1 MAVESETPVRV
12 GVFDSV
18 GDADRAVAALLE
30 AGFSQQEITVIC
42 SDQSK
47 EQWFRAF
54 EHQDPAGS
62 KTPAAAAT
70 GSAIGAALGG
80 FTALAAGA
88 ATGGV
93 SLVAAGGLAAWTGG
107 IVGGLVGAMLTR
119 GVEKEAA
126 NYYDQS
132 VSEGKI
138 LVAVEDKGPRQSE
151 RLAAAARILA
161 GTGATPRPL
170 AEG

>member
-1 MAVESETPVRV
+1 MAVESEAPVRV

-30 AGFSQQEITVIC
+30 AGFSQDEITVIC
-42 SDQSK
+42 SDRSK

-62 KTPAAAAT
+62 KTPAAAAA

-126 NYYDQS
+126 N
-132 VSEGKI
+132 
-138 LVAVEDKGPRQSE
+138 
-151 RLAAAARILA
+151 
-161 GTGATPRPL
+161 
-170 AEG
+170 

>member
-1 MAVESETPVRV
+1 MTVTSETPVRV
-12 GVFDSV
+12 GVLDSV

-30 AGFSQQEITVIC
+30 AGFSKDQITVIC
-42 SDQSK
+42 SDDSK
-47 EQWFRAF
+47 ERWFRAF
-54 EHQDPAGS
+54 EHQAPAGS
-62 KTPAAAAT
+62 RTPAAAAAGT
-70 GSAIGAALGG
+70 RIRAALGG
-80 FTALAAGA
+80 FSALAAGA

-132 VSEGKI
+132 VSEGNI
-138 LVAVEDKGPRQSE
+138 LVAVEDKGPRQAE

-161 GTGATPRPL
+161 GTGASPRPL
-170 AEG
+170 TEG